1 MPLLGMCEDAP
12 ALDEDSKGPRSGPR
26 SSRGS
31 ASSSSRAHGLRQ
43 RGQAPYYA
51 RG

>member
-12 ALDEDSKGPRSGPR
+12 ALDEDRKGPWSGPRSG
-26 SSRGS
+26 RGG
-31 ASSSSRAHGLRQ
+31 APGSSRALGLRQ